1 MGVDCLMSHSSPLM
15 STGDFESLCII
26 EIGGR
31 FCFACQW
38 ITRQLANSPTPQL
51 LRFSTRQLI
60 SPHQPAA
67 DVMMQIGSR
76 HDVIGCPCVTLDR
89 SSRAWTRKG
98 WKRVIAEKLS
108 RRWRPAD
115 HSELSRSCTFATLA
129 TSLALL
135 RPPTLQYSNLN
146 SPTPQL
152 PNSLLGIVAP
162 PLLLRVSRSLTSK
175 ASCSLTPQLLPS
187 TNPQLSKPS

>member
-1 MGVDCLMSHSSPLM
+1 M

-51 LRFSTRQLI
+51 LKFSTRQLV
-60 SPHQPAA
+60 SPHQPAT

-76 HDVIGCPCVTLDR
+76 HDVIRCPCVTLDR

-98 WKRVIAEKLS
+98 WK
-108 RRWRPAD
+108 
-115 HSELSRSCTFATLA
+115 
-129 TSLALL
+129 
-135 RPPTLQYSNLN
+135 
-146 SPTPQL
+146 
-152 PNSLLGIVAP
+152 
-162 PLLLRVSRSLTSK
+162 
-175 ASCSLTPQLLPS
+175 
-187 TNPQLSKPS
+187 